1 MLLQEPKANSMC
13 LKLAKASIPFCES
26 SERKKAAAL
35 GENPTND
42 WCDLWIFF
50 TFFPLDTFL
59 P

>member
-26 SERKKAAAL
+26 TGRKKAAAL
-35 GENPTND
+35 SENPVND

-50 TFFPLDTFL
+50 TFFH
-59 P
+59 